1 MTPDAIVCLVKCA
14 GEIRSLIGKAETF
27 APTQMF
33 GLAAIQRKTP
43 RLISIKL
50 HQFLMIQFVRDLE

>member
-1 MTPDAIVCLVKCA
+1 MTPDAIVRLVKRA
-14 GEIRSLIGKAETF
+14 GKIRSLIGEAETF

-43 RLISIKL
+43 LLISLKL
-50 HQFLMIQFVRDLE
+50 HQFLMIQFVRNLE